1 MKPLKGEL
9 MALKNYLV
17 FDFGASS
24 GRAIVAQFDGSK
36 FKLEETHRFEN
47 RPVFAAGT
55 LYWDILRLYADLKT
69 GILASVKLFKNIES
83 LGIDTW
89 GVDFGLLDKN
99 GKIISNPHH
108 YRDDGRAKAAEAF
121 SKVFPTEKLFEL
133 TGGLILSIMSVYHL
147 YNLKIN
153 KAIEL
158 PNADKFLMMPDL
170 FNYFLTGNIFN
181 EFTDATTTIL
191 YDQKNKKWSDSILNK
206 LGVSKDIFPEIIQP
220 GSKVG
225 DLQKSV
231 LDELEISNIP
241 VIAPASH
248 DSASAETGIPLVDS
262 KKNWAFVSMGTW
274 LVQGVETSEPIITP
288 EAFSAGYG
296 NEGGCEGRNLFVKNI
311 NGLWIIQQCMAK
323 WRKDKGENIAWPEI
337 DLIYPLAKPFGSMI
351 NVDDPV
357 FLPTSVDMSKVIA
370 GYCKDRGQNI
380 PTGIGEVSRCFYESL
395 VFKIRFNVELTE
407 KLIGKKIE
415 LMQLVGG
422 GTNNKL
428 ICQWI
433 SDALGIP
440 VAAGPTETTAVGNL
454 IMQMKA
460 NGEIKDVNEGRTICA
475 NSSNVLLY
483 EPKDKSPWDD
493 AYEKY
498 LKIL

>member
-1 MKPLKGEL
+1 
-9 MALKNYLV
+9 MALKNYLI

-36 FKLEETHRFEN
+36 FTLEETHRFEN
-47 RPVFAAGT
+47 RPVYAAGT
-55 LYWDILRLYADLKT
+55 LYWDILRLYSELKA
-69 GILASVKLFKNIES
+69 GISVSQKVYKNIES
-83 LGIDTW
+83 LGVDTW
-89 GVDFGLLDKN
+89 GVDFGFIDKDGRLL
-99 GKIISNPHH
+99 SNPHH
-108 YRDDGRAKAAEAF
+108 YRDESRAKTEGAVH
-121 SKVFPTEKLFEL
+121 KDFPPEKLFEL
-133 TGGLILSIMSVYHL
+133 TGGLIMNIMSVYHF

-153 KAIEL
+153 YAIEL
-158 PNADKFLMMPDL
+158 PNAAKFLMMPDL
-170 FNYFLTGNIFN
+170 FNYFLTGNTFN
-181 EFTDATTTIL
+181 EFTEATTTVI
-191 YDQKNKKWSDSILNK
+191 YDQKNKKWSDPILNK
-206 LGVSKDIFPEIIQP
+206 LGISKDIFCEIIQP
-220 GSKVG
+220 GNKVG

-231 LDELEISNIP
+231 LDELEIPNIS
-241 VIAPASH
+241 VIAPATH
-248 DSASAETGIPLVDS
+248 DSASAETGIPLIDP
-262 KKNWAFVSMGTW
+262 KKNWGFVSMGTW
-274 LVQGVETSEPIITP
+274 LVQGVETSEPIISP
-288 EAFSAGYG
+288 EAFRSGYG

-337 DLIYPLAKPFGSMI
+337 DLVYPLAKPFNSMI

-357 FLPTSVDMSKVIA
+357 FLPPSADMSKMIA
-370 GYCKDRGQNI
+370 GYCRDRGQNI
-380 PTGIGEVSRCFYESL
+380 PSGIGEVSRCFYESL
-395 VFKIRFNVELTE
+395 VLKIRFNVEQTE
-407 KLIGKKIE
+407 KLIGKKME

-454 IMQMKA
+454 IMQLKGT
-460 NGEIKDVNEGRTICA
+460 GEIKDVNEGRTICA
-475 NSSNVLLY
+475 SSTSVLLY
-483 EPKDKSPWDD
+483 EPGNKLPWDD